1 MNKKAVWLVPLWLLA
16 GCAGAGYGEYTA
28 GDLRG
33 FNHSASEGI
42 NWFTVNGYGGRMT
55 GNSCC
60 VLLPRKWIPGMEAL
74 VEWEVDPNPRA
85 IIPLK
90 KEGFGY
96 EEEAYAR
103 HAAQYRRHS
112 AVVPVPEYGEQRCGM
127 TVHFLPC
134 NQVKVTTVCMG
145 YGTPDYPIKEP
156 LNMPEPENCPVA
168 TAVNSAVRNG

>member
-16 GCAGAGYGEYTA
+16 GCAGAGYGDYTA
-28 GDLRG
+28 GDLRAK
-33 FNHSASEGI
+33 NHVAGQGI
-42 NWFTVNGYGGRMT
+42 NRFGVNGYSAPGLGG
-55 GNSCC
+55 GYCC
-60 VLLPRKWIPGMEAL
+60 VLLPRKWIPGMEVL
-74 VEWEVDPNPRA
+74 VEWEVDPDPYA
-85 IIPLK
+85 ILPPL
-90 KEGFGY
+90 GTDLFR
-96 EEEAYAR
+96 EAYAR

-168 TAVNSAVRNG
+168 AAVNTAVRNG

>member
-1 MNKKAVWLVPLWLLA
+1 MNKKAVWLVVPLWLLA
-16 GCAGAGYGEYTA
+16 GCAGAGYGDYTA

-33 FNHSASEGI
+33 FNHHARAGI
-42 NWFTVNGYGGRMT
+42 NWFTVNGYGGRTT

-74 VEWEVDPNPRA
+74 VEWEVDPKTASPFPGYTDREKFDKWATEVRA
-85 IIPLK
+85 S
-90 KEGFGY
+90 F
-96 EEEAYAR
+96 
-103 HAAQYRRHS
+103 RRHS
-112 AVVPVPEYGEQRCGM
+112 AVVAVPEYGEQRCGM

-168 TAVNSAVRNG
+168 AAANTAVRNG

>member
-28 GDLRG
+28 GDLRAK
-33 FNHSASEGI
+33 NHVAGQGI
-42 NWFTVNGYGGRMT
+42 NRFGVNGYSAPGLGG
-55 GNSCC
+55 GYCC
-60 VLLPRKWIPGMEAL
+60 VLLPRKWMPGMEVL
-74 VEWEVDPNPRA
+74 VEWEVDPDPYV
-85 IIPLK
+85 ILPPL
-90 KEGFGY
+90 GTDLFR
-96 EEEAYAR
+96 EAYAR

-112 AVVPVPEYGEQRCGM
+112 AVVPVPEYGEKRCGM

-168 TAVNSAVRNG
+168 AAVNNAVRNG

>member
-1 MNKKAVWLVPLWLLA
+1 MNKKIVWLVPLWLLA
-16 GCAGAGYGEYTA
+16 GCAGAGYGDYTA

-33 FNHSASEGI
+33 INHTPNVI
-42 NWFTVNGYGGRMT
+42 NFVKVNGYGGPNIAAY
-55 GNSCC
+55 GDGGGYCC
-60 VLLPRKWIPGMEAL
+60 VLLPRKWIPGMKAL

-156 LNMPEPENCPVA
+156 RNLPEPTQCPI
-168 TAVNSAVRNG
+168 